1 MRVIGPALPMTAAG
15 LAWAG
20 LALADQEASNV
31 AHVTAGP
38 YGRCY
43 AKSVPEHVYDPEN
56 APRQSGRTDVY
67 RVEPEDDVL
76 LARFPWFSQKLFL
89 RCGPGSEFWLVR
101 VGPWHRG
108 ERAQHDHLAVA
119 FYKKGQLLQRYSTL
133 DIAKIFDGDDPGPPR
148 DGAVSASV
156 SHYSVFQSDP
166 EMVKIVK
173 QDGVVF
179 SESWV
184 IKATTADGRE
194 LVFSITSGELMAE

>member
-1 MRVIGPALPMTAAG
+1 MRVIGPALLMTAAG

-20 LALADQEASNV
+20 VTLADQEASNV

-56 APRQSGRTDVY
+56 APRQAGRTDVY
-67 RVEPEDDVL
+67 RVESEDDVL
-76 LARFPWFSQKLFL
+76 LERFPWFSQKLFL
-89 RCGPGSEFWLVR
+89 RCGPGGEFWLVR

-108 ERAQHDHLAVA
+108 ERPRQDHLAVA
-119 FYKKGQLLQRYSTL
+119 FYKDGQLLKSYSTL
-133 DIAKIFDGDDPGPPR
+133 DIVKIFDQDDTSPPR
-148 DGAVSASV
+148 HEAVSVSV

-166 EMVKIVK
+166 EMAKVVE
-173 QDGVVF
+173 QDGPVF

-184 IKATTADGRE
+184 IKPPPQTVAS
-194 LVFSITSGELMAE
+194 LSFL

>member
-1 MRVIGPALPMTAAG
+1 MRVIGPALLMTAAG
-15 LAWAG
+15 LAWVG
-20 LALADQEASNV
+20 VALADQEASNV

-56 APRQSGRTDVY
+56 APRRAGRTDVY
-67 RVEPEDDVL
+67 RVEPDVPL
-76 LARFPWFSQKLFL
+76 ERFPWFSQKLFL
-89 RCGPGSEFWLVR
+89 RCGPESEFWLVR

-108 ERAQHDHLAVA
+108 ERPQHDHLAVA
-119 FYKKGQLLQRYSTL
+119 FYKNGQLLKRYSTL
-133 DIAKIFDGDDPGPPR
+133 DIAKIFDRNDAGPPR
-148 DGAVSASV
+148 DEAVSVSV
-156 SHYSVFQSDP
+156 SHYNVFQSDP

-173 QDGVVF
+173 QDGPVF

-194 LVFSITSGELMAE
+194 LVFSVTSGELIFK